1 MFILS
6 LPILG
11 GNLTNKIEIQ
21 IKRVLLMWSEVRNL
35 IDEIDYGTPPREGNL
50 VNLTIDGVNVSV
62 PEKSS
67 IMYAAAVAGIP
78 ISKLCATDTLEAF
91 GSCRVCLVEIE
102 GKSGYPAS
110 CTTPVSDGLVV
121 RTTSDKL
128 DQIRRGVLE
137 LYLSDFPPGE
147 IADGWSEFHETLK
160 KEGVSRHRY
169 GQGKNHYDALLDIS
183 NPYFLFDPSKCIVC
197 SRCVRACS
205 EIQGTFAL
213 SISGRGFESA
223 VNAGQDDN
231 FLESECVS
239 CGACVQACPSHALV
253 EKSLFEGE
261 YKHV

>member
-1 MFILS
+1 
-6 LPILG
+6 
-11 GNLTNKIEIQ
+11 
-21 IKRVLLMWSEVRNL
+21 MWSEVRNL
-35 IDEIDYGTPPREGNL
+35 SDVIDYGTPPREGNL

-67 IMYAAAVAGIP
+67 IMLAAAVAGRP
-78 ISKLCATDTLEAF
+78 ISKLCATDTLESF

-110 CTTPVSDGLVV
+110 CTTPVAEGLIV
-121 RTTSDKL
+121 RTTSEKL
-128 DQIRRGVLE
+128 DSIRRGVLE

-160 KEGVSRHRY
+160 KEGVTRHRY
-169 GQGKNHYDALLDIS
+169 GHGKNHYDELLDAS
-183 NPYFLFDPSKCIVC
+183 NPYFLFDPTKCIVC

-213 SISGRGFESA
+213 SIAGRGFDSV
-223 VNAGQDDN
+223 VNAGQN
-231 FLESECVS
+231 ESFLESECVS

-261 YKHV
+261 YQHV